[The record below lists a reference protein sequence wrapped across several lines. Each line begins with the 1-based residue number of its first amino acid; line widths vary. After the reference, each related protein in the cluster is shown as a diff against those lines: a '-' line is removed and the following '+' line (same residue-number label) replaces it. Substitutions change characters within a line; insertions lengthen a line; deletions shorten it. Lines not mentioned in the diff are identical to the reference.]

1 MKNRQAK
8 SGNRLPPTLARPDR
22 ASLPAPAV
30 TTVLEEAGLLPVVLV
45 NTVELD
51 PDPAL
56 APVVGLGEPVPEL
69 DSKPDEAVPE
79 PVADGV
85 EVGDCLELADVAD
98 VAAALESLDAVL
110 PEVAVAELE
119 AEVGVD
125 EPLLLSLVLPALED
139 VSVADTEAVVLSEAD
154 DGAELEVTEEE
165 LSSMTDPLVGL
176 VC

>member
-45 NTVELD
+45 DTVELD
-51 PDPAL
+51 PGPAL
-56 APVVGLGEPVPEL
+56 APVVGLEEPVPEL
-69 DSKPDEAVPE
+69 DSEPDEAVPE

-85 EVGDCLELADVAD
+85 ELGDCPELADVAD
-98 VAAALESLDAVL
+98 VAAALESLDAVF

-119 AEVGVD
+119 AG
-125 EPLLLSLVLPALED
+125 
-139 VSVADTEAVVLSEAD
+139 AVVLPEVD
-154 DGAELEVTEEE
+154 EVELEVTEEDSWLEEE